1 MFPNV
6 PSIPHNQSTP
16 RSSVDLK
23 MTDLSNDTSQ
33 PKNFA
38 GTSLSEADQK
48 LATQLTASLAENP
61 YSYEIH
67 RQLCKLLH
75 QGFIT
80 HVYPPDSPESHG
92 DPHKYD
98 LLGDLR
104 SARAA
109 MSRQYSVG
117 HDLFTEWIQDESLL
131 ARTLEERLQVMEL
144 CQKSIEE
151 EYGCTKL
158 WRTYGE
164 WMLYLYNAVSQPDD
178 ADGVSSGQEWSEE
191 DKLVGREVFSWST
204 VLEVWQR
211 AAETTKWRMHDS
223 HLVWD
228 RYMELLLQDLAQT
241 QLPESAARIKL
252 EFERRL
258 HTPHATWEETFQ
270 TFSTFISSRA
280 EYNANY
286 EEMMVTTKNQAKDAL
301 AAWRVREMREIP
313 LARAAEAGESAK
325 QYNLFLEYLEWSVQ
339 PTVKKR
345 AFGGILA
352 NALFERAV
360 LYFPT
365 DTYFWQEYAYY
376 VIDESQQGNQV
387 NMSTFGVL
395 ERATRHCPWS
405 GSLWSQYLLSSESAD
420 RTFTETEEIKHKAT
434 STGLLD
440 QGGMEEVLKVLTAWC
455 SYLRR
460 RAFQPEATDE
470 ELDIAE
476 MGIRSSIE
484 SLQKLGESKYG
495 ESYKGDP
502 CFRLERIYI
511 KYLCESGS
519 WDNARET
526 YKGLVATRGDSHD
539 FWLRYY
545 VFEMIAWGK
554 FIQGEDLGDAS
565 STGRTPPPS
574 YATAVLKQALQRPNL
589 DWPERIAETLLSHC
603 EDYEDVDELQLAVV
617 EVNRANKRIAK
628 RREKEAADTALLAQQ
643 QQQADQKAALAKEL
657 EDEPVVNG
665 KRKRDP
671 SDEADKIFHKRS
683 KPEDEEQVLNDVQME
698 DQAKNAES
706 VLKRDRE
713 NASIM
718 VKHLPANVSE
728 TRIRQFFRDV
738 CRISSRFLSDTNFLL
753 NSAVRSTA

>member
-1 MFPNV
+1 
-6 PSIPHNQSTP
+6 
-16 RSSVDLK
+16 
-23 MTDLSNDTSQ
+23 
-33 PKNFA
+33 
-38 GTSLSEADQK
+38 
-48 LATQLTASLAENP
+48 
-61 YSYEIH
+61 
-67 RQLCKLLH
+67 
-75 QGFIT
+75 
-80 HVYPPDSPESHG
+80 
-92 DPHKYD
+92 
-98 LLGDLR
+98 
-104 SARAA
+104 
-109 MSRQYSVG
+109 
-117 HDLFTEWIQDESLL
+117 
-131 ARTLEERLQVMEL
+131 
-144 CQKSIEE
+144 
-151 EYGCTKL
+151 
-158 WRTYGE
+158 
-164 WMLYLYNAVSQPDD
+164 
-178 ADGVSSGQEWSEE
+178 
-191 DKLVGREVFSWST
+191 
-204 VLEVWQR
+204 
-211 AAETTKWRMHDS
+211 
-223 HLVWD
+223 
-228 RYMELLLQDLAQT
+228 
-241 QLPESAARIKL
+241 
-252 EFERRL
+252 
-258 HTPHATWEETFQ
+258 
-270 TFSTFISSRA
+270 
-280 EYNANY
+280 
-286 EEMMVTTKNQAKDAL
+286 MMVTTKNQAKDAL

-313 LARAAEAGESAK
+313 LARAAEAGESSK

-565 STGRTPPPS
+565 STRRTPPPS

-698 DQAKNAES
+698 DQPKNAES